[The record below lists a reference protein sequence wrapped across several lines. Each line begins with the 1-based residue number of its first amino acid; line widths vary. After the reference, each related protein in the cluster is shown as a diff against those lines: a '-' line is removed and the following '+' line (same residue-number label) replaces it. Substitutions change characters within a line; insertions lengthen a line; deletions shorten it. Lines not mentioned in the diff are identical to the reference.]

1 MLSRRILIGSLALLL
16 LVAGAYAGYWFYAA
30 GLARDA
36 VERWAA
42 ARRAEGY
49 TVDYR
54 AGSAEGFPLTI
65 RLPLQAPKMA
75 GPVRTAPA
83 DAFSW
88 EADAVGLEMQ
98 PWDPFRYRIEA
109 HGTQRVAVQV
119 RGEWQRYA
127 LDAGHAVGMA
137 ALRRDGRLEQGAFD
151 LSDLRMTDT
160 AGRPVLQARRAA
172 ARTLLP
178 AKPPAGHTEQA
189 AELSMLLHDAL
200 FPAAAGEALGPEVA
214 KLEFVVDLKGPVP
227 AGPERAALEAWRRDG
242 GTVEVEW
249 LNLVWGPLDLRAKGT
264 AALDEA
270 MRPLGALTAD
280 VRGYGPALD
289 AFAKAGAV
297 KPEMAATARLA
308 LDLLARQD
316 GTSGE
321 RVLTVPLTAQ
331 DGALFVGPVRLFS
344 LRPIPL

>member
-16 LVAGAYAGYWFYAA
+16 FVAGGYAGYWFYAA

-49 TVDYR
+49 TVAFT
-54 AGSAEGFPLTI
+54 AGRAEGFPLTI
-65 RLPLQAPKMA
+65 RLPLQAPGMA
-75 GPVRTAPA
+75 GPTRTGPA
-83 DAFSW
+83 EAFAW
-88 EADAVGLEMQ
+88 EADALALEMQ

-109 HGTQRVAVQV
+109 HGRQRVAVQV
-119 RGEWQRYA
+119 AGEWQRYA
-127 LDAGHAVGMA
+127 LDAGRAVGMA
-137 ALRRDGRLEQGAFD
+137 ALRRDGRLAQGAFD
-151 LSDLRMTDT
+151 LEDVRMTDA
-160 AGRPVLQARRAA
+160 AGQPVMQAARAA
-172 ARTLLP
+172 ARTMLP
-178 AKPPAGHTEQA
+178 EKPPAGHAEQA
-189 AELSMLLHDAL
+189 AELSGLLHGAT
-200 FPAAAGEALGPEVA
+200 FAAAAGEALGPEVA
-214 KLEFVVDLKGPVP
+214 KLEFLVDLKGPIP
-227 AGPERAALEAWRRDG
+227 AGPERAALDAWRRDG
-242 GTVEVEW
+242 GTLEVEW

-264 AALDEA
+264 AALDEE

-280 VRGYGPALD
+280 VRGYGPTLD
-289 AFAKAGAV
+289 AFTRTGAV

-308 LDLLARQD
+308 LDLLSRQD